1 MRASIEPTAVEA
13 DDIAACRETL
23 RGGSRSFFAASLL
36 LPRRVATPASALYA
50 FCRFADDLID
60 EHGGRADALAHLR
73 ARLDRAYAGDP
84 LPHPVDRAFAEV
96 VARHALPRALP
107 EALLEGLEWDSQG
120 RRYDD
125 LSGVYAYS
133 ARVAGAVG
141 AMMAVIMGAREP
153 DAIARACDL
162 GVAMQLTNICRDVG
176 EDARNGRIYL
186 PLDWM
191 REAGIDPEAWLEAPV
206 ADPAIQGIVGRL
218 LAHADALY
226 ARAVSGIAQL
236 PAGCRIGVHAARL
249 LYAEIGR
256 EVERAGLDSI
266 SRRAVVGKG
275 TKLRLVGAAIAASC
289 TITLRRSCRPGAM
302 SSGRA
307 PPEKLTTPGSRWKF
321 AACSLRRRRW
331 SVWRS
336 GASPAVSKRPRLVCV
351 IRVPIRGSLP
361 SSRS

>member
-1 MRASIEPTAVEA
+1 MHAPVDPKSIEA
-13 DDIAACRETL
+13 DDIAACRATL

-50 FCRFADDLID
+50 FCRLADDLID
-60 EHGGRADALAHLR
+60 EEGGRADALVHLR
-73 ARLDRAYAGDP
+73 TRLDRAYAGDP

-96 VARHALPRALP
+96 VVRHALPRALP

-141 AMMAVIMGAREP
+141 AMMAVIMGSRSP

-191 REAGIDPEAWLEAPV
+191 REAGHDPEVWLKAPV
-206 ADPAIQGIVGRL
+206 ADAAIRAIVRRL
-218 LAHADALY
+218 LENADTLY

-275 TKLRLVGAAIAASC
+275 RKLRLVGNAIAAS
-289 TITLRRSCRPGAM
+289 IGSRRAAAM
-302 SSGRA
+302 PALAETSFLVEAVTPAPVVRA
-307 PPEKLTTPGSRWKF
+307 PGFGEQIVWVIDLFARLEERDRRARAGMRAAGSAR
-321 AACSLRRRRW
+321 
-331 SVWRS
+331 
-336 GASPAVSKRPRLVCV
+336 
-351 IRVPIRGSLP
+351 
-361 SSRS
+361 